1 MGEGGGRSGE
11 MCCHLPC
18 CVSRKSVEAGGYAC
32 LGVGGGGGGGRSG
45 EMCCYLPCCVSR
57 KSVIRRV

>member
-1 MGEGGGRSGE
+1 MLLLTLLCEQE
-11 MCCHLPC
+11 VCDAE
-18 CVSRKSVEAGGYAC
+18 SVEAGGDAC
-32 LGVGGGGGGGRSG
+32 LGVGWGGRSG

>member
-1 MGEGGGRSGE
+1 M
-11 MCCHLPC
+11 P
-18 CVSRKSVEAGGYAC
+18 V
-32 LGVGGGGGGGRSG
+32 LGLEGGGGGRSG